1 MSGPKISVS
10 SLTGWAKR
18 VVEGQI
24 QCERRGLHCAEQI
37 RSLLAECSGMG
48 SELDKALATLELW
61 QRRCGGAEKQIEEV
75 RTLQRSMDQEI
86 QKIRREYDRNIPRI
100 SSKYVISEEALK
112 QKKRELEKL
121 NGIRNKAQVL
131 RDRLDQAAGAGRNR
145 QKKVYQTIA
154 GYLAEGADI
163 SAGGG
168 FDAAAGKGPGAP
180 AGNSP
185 GTPVGNGSGTFAGN
199 SPGTPVG
206 NGSGTLAGNAP
217 GVYSGKDIF
226 DISEDIGSVLS
237 FDLEDVPEENT
248 SVKETAGSKE
258 TTEFENQKNRNEE
271 AFREKNQA
279 AIREKNEAAFRESYI
294 RSSQAYIA
302 DCVDEVMRDMGYDL
316 IGRRQ
321 ERRKSGRPFRNELY
335 QFGEGTAV
343 NITYSPEGQIS
354 MELGGIT
361 REDRRPTAGETEVLT
376 QEMRT
381 FCSEFS
387 EFERRMKAKGIIVG
401 SRIALSPPTADHA
414 AMINIRDYD
423 IGAGRQIT
431 EMNVAAKRKKTGR
444 AQGMLRRRI
453 SE

>member
-1 MSGPKISVS
+1 MSGPKISVY

-24 QCERRGLHCAEQI
+24 RCERRSLHCAEQI
-37 RSLLAECSGMG
+37 RSLLTECSGMG
-48 SELDKALATLELW
+48 SELDKALTTLELW
-61 QRRCGGAEKQIEEV
+61 QRRCGGEEKQIEEI

-100 SSKYVISEEALK
+100 SSKYVISEEALE
-112 QKKRELEKL
+112 QKKQELDKL
-121 NGIRNKAQVL
+121 NGIRNRAKAL
-131 RDRLDQAAGAGRNR
+131 KDRLDQAAGAGRNR

-163 SAGGG
+163 SAGDGS
-168 FDAAAGKGPGAP
+168 DAAAGKGPGAP
-180 AGNSP
+180 AGNGLGTTDGNSP
-185 GTPVGNGSGTFAGN
+185 RTTAGN

-206 NGSGTLAGNAP
+206 KNLSC
-217 GVYSGKDIF
+217 
-226 DISEDIGSVLS
+226 ISEDIGSVLS
-237 FDLEDVPEENT
+237 FDLADVSGGNNGFEENT
-248 SVKETAGSKE
+248 GIKENIGS
-258 TTEFENQKNRNEE
+258 ENQKNRNE
-271 AFREKNQA
+271 ATV
-279 AIREKNEAAFRESYI
+279 REKNEAAFRESYI

-361 REDRRPTAGETEVLT
+361 REDRRPTADETAVLT

-387 EFERRMKAKGIIVG
+387 EFESRMKEKGIIVG

-423 IGAGRQIT
+423 TGAGRQIT
-431 EMNVAAKRKKTGR
+431 EMNAAAKRKKTGK
-444 AQGMLRRRI
+444 AQGMIQRRI

>member
-1 MSGPKISVS
+1 MSGPKISVY

-24 QCERRGLHCAEQI
+24 RCERRSLHCAEQI

-61 QRRCGGAEKQIEEV
+61 QRRCGGEEKKIEEI

-100 SSKYVISEEALK
+100 SSKYVISEDALE
-112 QKKRELEKL
+112 QKKQELDKL
-121 NGIRNKAQVL
+121 NGIRNRAKAL
-131 RDRLDQAAGAGRNR
+131 KDRLDQAAGAGRNR
-145 QKKVYQTIA
+145 QKKVYQTITD
-154 GYLAEGADI
+154 YLAEGADI

-168 FDAAAGKGPGAP
+168 SDAADGNNPGTPAGNGLGTTDGNSPRTT

-185 GTPVGNGSGTFAGN
+185 GTPVGKNLSC
-199 SPGTPVG
+199 
-206 NGSGTLAGNAP
+206 
-217 GVYSGKDIF
+217 
-226 DISEDIGSVLS
+226 ISEDIGSVLS
-237 FDLEDVPEENT
+237 FDLADVSGGNNGFEENT
-248 SVKETAGSKE
+248 GIKENIGS
-258 TTEFENQKNRNEE
+258 ENQKNRNE
-271 AFREKNQA
+271 ATV
-279 AIREKNEAAFRESYI
+279 REKNEAAFRESYI

-302 DCVDEVMRDMGYDL
+302 DCVDEVMQDMGYDL
-316 IGRRQ
+316 IGRWQ
-321 ERRKSGRPFRNELY
+321 ERRKNGRPFRNELY

-361 REDRRPTAGETEVLT
+361 REDRRPTADETEVLT

-387 EFERRMKAKGIIVG
+387 EFERRMKEKGIIVG

-423 IGAGRQIT
+423 TGAGRQIT
-431 EMNVAAKRKKTGR
+431 EMNAAAKRKKTGR
-444 AQGMLRRRI
+444 AQGMIRRRI

>member
-1 MSGPKISVS
+1 MSGPKISVY

-24 QCERRGLHCAEQI
+24 RCERRSLHCAEQI
-37 RSLLAECSGMG
+37 RSLLTECSGMG

-61 QRRCGGAEKQIEEV
+61 QRHCGGAEKQIEEV

-100 SSKYVISEEALK
+100 SSKYVISEEALE
-112 QKKRELEKL
+112 QKKQELDKL
-121 NGIRNKAQVL
+121 NGIRNRAKAL
-131 RDRLDQAAGAGRNR
+131 KDRLDQAAGAGRNR
-145 QKKVYQTIA
+145 QKKIYQTIA

-168 FDAAAGKGPGAP
+168 SDAADGKGPGTTDGNSPRTTAGNNPGAP

-185 GTPVGNGSGTFAGN
+185 GTPAGN
-199 SPGTPVG
+199 SPGAYV
-206 NGSGTLAGNAP
+206 
-217 GVYSGKDIF
+217 GKDLSC
-226 DISEDIGSVLS
+226 ISEDIGSVLS

-258 TTEFENQKNRNEE
+258 TAEFENQKNRNEE

-279 AIREKNEAAFRESYI
+279 AVREKNEAAFRESFI

-302 DCVDEVMRDMGYDL
+302 DCVDEVMQDMGYDL

-321 ERRKSGRPFRNELY
+321 ARRKNGRPFRNELY
-335 QFGEGTAV
+335 RFGEGTAV

-361 REDRRPTAGETEVLT
+361 REDRRPTADETAVLT

-387 EFERRMKAKGIIVG
+387 EFERRMKEKGIIVG
-401 SRIALSPPTADHA
+401 RRIALSPPTADHA

-423 IGAGRQIT
+423 TGAGRQVT
-431 EMNVAAKRKKTGR
+431 EMNAAAKRKKTGM
-444 AQGMLRRRI
+444 AQGMIRRRI